1 MLYFQRKEGLN
12 SRLGRREE
20 KEKSMKAMVIYCTK
34 TGSTEKI
41 AKRIA
46 KDFNCPQLKVE
57 ADVVYGGFFS
67 ACARVVSDRL
77 QKTLPK
83 AVTETPEVSDCD
95 ILFLGFPIWWDDM
108 PDYFREFL
116 GRLDADGKRLVP
128 FATSGRSDMSR
139 AIETLRE
146 LFPNANICNPFHY
159 GVFHRDNYLV
169 WKDEVDED
177 AAMENALH

>member
-1 MLYFQRKEGLN
+1 
-12 SRLGRREE
+12 
-20 KEKSMKAMVIYCTK
+20 
-34 TGSTEKI
+34 
-41 AKRIA
+41 
-46 KDFNCPQLKVE
+46 
-57 ADVVYGGFFS
+57 
-67 ACARVVSDRL
+67 
-77 QKTLPK
+77 
-83 AVTETPEVSDCD
+83 
-95 ILFLGFPIWWDDM
+95 M

-159 GVFHRDNYLV
+159 GVFRRDNYLV